1 MPFNRGCNKIITGQ
15 FGNRKSLSTKAAAG
29 DSTHQKDYEFLDCG
43 NLKRLERFGGT
54 TISITLDVILQSCCL
69 KEFVVFCTSFQYEKI
84 QGKISTA
91 VSDNHKSLHLLI
103 IVDSVHDFQ
112 I

>member
-15 FGNRKSLSTKAAAG
+15 FGNRKSLSTKAAAD

-54 TISITLDVILQSCCL
+54 TISIT
-69 KEFVVFCTSFQYEKI
+69 
-84 QGKISTA
+84 
-91 VSDNHKSLHLLI
+91 
-103 IVDSVHDFQ
+103 
-112 I
+112 